1 MNIIIGMNIRFAT
14 KEDAPA
20 LLDIYNQYIETPI
33 TFETE
38 LPSLEEFTSR
48 IETYSSFYPYLVSE
62 NEEGK
67 ITGYAYAHRIF
78 ERSSYRFDVETTIYV
93 SQEAHH
99 NGTAKMLYERL
110 FFYLEKMNVVNAY
123 ALVTGPN
130 RQSIH
135 FHRKCGFKDFATFS
149 ESGIKDG
156 KWIDVI
162 WFIKVLNEKSS
173 NPPELKGIKEV
184 LAEQDF

>member
-1 MNIIIGMNIRFAT
+1 MTIIIVMTIRFAT

-38 LPSLEEFTSR
+38 LPSLEEFTNR

-62 NEEGK
+62 NDNGK

-78 ERSSYRFDVETTIYV
+78 ERSSYRF
-93 SQEAHH
+93 
-99 NGTAKMLYERL
+99 
-110 FFYLEKMNVVNAY
+110 
-123 ALVTGPN
+123 GPN

-162 WFIKVLNEKSS
+162 WFIKVLNGKSS

>member
-1 MNIIIGMNIRFAT
+1 MTIIIVMTIRFAT

-38 LPSLEEFTSR
+38 LPSLEEFTNR
-48 IETYSSFYPYLVSE
+48 I
-62 NEEGK
+62 
-67 ITGYAYAHRIF
+67 
-78 ERSSYRFDVETTIYV
+78 D
-93 SQEAHH
+93 
-99 NGTAKMLYERL
+99 
-110 FFYLEKMNVVNAY
+110 VVNAY

-162 WFIKVLNEKSS
+162 WFIKVLNGKSS

>member
-1 MNIIIGMNIRFAT
+1 M
-14 KEDAPA
+14 
-20 LLDIYNQYIETPI
+20 
-33 TFETE
+33 
-38 LPSLEEFTSR
+38 
-48 IETYSSFYPYLVSE
+48 
-62 NEEGK
+62 
-67 ITGYAYAHRIF
+67 
-78 ERSSYRFDVETTIYV
+78 ETTIYV

-110 FFYLEKMNVVNAY
+110 FFYLGKMNVVNAY

-162 WFIKVLNEKSS
+162 WFIKVLNGKSS

-184 LAEQDF
+184 LAEQDL